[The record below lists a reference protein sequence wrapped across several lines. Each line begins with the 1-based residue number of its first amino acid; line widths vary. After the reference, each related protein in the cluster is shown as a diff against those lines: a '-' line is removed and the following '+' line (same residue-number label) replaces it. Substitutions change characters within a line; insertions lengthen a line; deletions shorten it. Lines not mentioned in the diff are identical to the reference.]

1 MRRSDGGMTD
11 RPPAA
16 SFDRL
21 SWLDST
27 AMIRRSVPLP
37 SDILGRSRCST
48 TRQTP
53 PESVVLRTLDLRSEL
68 EAHVRAL
75 TRLKEQIRKTSGEKD
90 TGGRE
95 LKRGLRHEL
104 DEMLRNNLNIRDVLT
119 PLEAET

>member
-1 MRRSDGGMTD
+1 
-11 RPPAA
+11 
-16 SFDRL
+16 
-21 SWLDST
+21 
-27 AMIRRSVPLP
+27 
-37 SDILGRSRCST
+37 
-48 TRQTP
+48 
-53 PESVVLRTLDLRSEL
+53 
-68 EAHVRAL
+68 VRAL